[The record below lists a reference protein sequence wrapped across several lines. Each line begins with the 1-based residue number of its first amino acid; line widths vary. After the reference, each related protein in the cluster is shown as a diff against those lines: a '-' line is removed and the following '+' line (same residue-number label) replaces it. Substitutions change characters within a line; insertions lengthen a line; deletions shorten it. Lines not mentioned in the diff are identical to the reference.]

1 MKYWRLDPRLLEA
14 TSIRQLRS
22 IASKRLLDPTLQS
35 ASISPVR
42 TAIATASTRVRTRS
56 FAQVFSRWMEK
67 RGNVSAIY
75 EQVFVQE
82 EGWAMTPLLV
92 DENEEDGEGNG
103 LERNRRSSRCTF

>member
-1 MKYWRLDPRLLEA
+1 
-14 TSIRQLRS
+14 
-22 IASKRLLDPTLQS
+22 
-35 ASISPVR
+35 
-42 TAIATASTRVRTRS
+42 
-56 FAQVFSRWMEK
+56 MEK